1 MTTLDYAQVYENEFR
16 ASRRLKRAAARVL
29 WLGLF
34 VVRPNLALQVLAERR
49 STMGW

>member
-16 ASRRLKRAAARVL
+16 TSRRLKRAAARVL
-29 WLGLF
+29 WLALF
-34 VVRPNLALQVLAERR
+34 AVRPNLALQVLAERR